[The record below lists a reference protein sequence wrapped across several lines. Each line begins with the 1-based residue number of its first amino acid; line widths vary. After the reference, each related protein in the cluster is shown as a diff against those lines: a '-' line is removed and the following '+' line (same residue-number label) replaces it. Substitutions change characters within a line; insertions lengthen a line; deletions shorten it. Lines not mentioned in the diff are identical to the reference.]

1 MQFNTISSD
10 AELMM
15 VVDETAMLTP
25 RPFVGVGVAVLSNPI
40 AVATKLTELA
50 RGLCADPY
58 YSSIPTVNSSLAK
71 VGFHYSADMP
81 DVRLKMLTFMQTVSF
96 EAYLAFSDDPA
107 VDARYEWYDELISAI
122 LPDRLQK
129 HADQPVRIVFEQ
141 HGDIPKRRA
150 QLTSLV
156 QGITARLSKRRPP
169 SIAPTVEMASK
180 EQPCLA
186 IADYVIGAFRDYW
199 LTGRADAGSLH
210 ARHFGELRSRIRL
223 AVDVRSGKRYTR
235 SNPLP

>member
-1 MQFNTISSD
+1 MQFNMIGSD

-15 VVDETAMLTP
+15 VVDETAELAP
-25 RPFVGVGVAVLSNPI
+25 RPFAGVGVAVLSNPI
-40 AVATKLTELA
+40 TVAIKLTELV
-50 RGLCADPY
+50 RDLCVDPY

-71 VGFHYSADMP
+71 VGFHYSADSP
-81 DVRLKMLTFMQTVSF
+81 DVRLKMLAFLQTVPF
-96 EAYLAFSDDPA
+96 EAYLAFSEGGA
-107 VDARYEWYDELISAI
+107 VDTRYEWYDELISAI
-122 LPDRLQK
+122 LPDRLLK
-129 HADQPVRIVFEQ
+129 HWDQPVRIVFEQ
-141 HGDIPKRRA
+141 HGDIPHRRA

-156 QGITARLSKRRPP
+156 QGMTTQLSKRRPL

-186 IADYVIGAFRDYW
+186 IADYVIGTFRDYW
-199 LTGRADAGSLH
+199 LTGRGNTGSLS

-223 AVDVRSGKRYTR
+223 AVDVRNGTRYTR